1 MFLVC
6 LKHRDSIV
14 QLEAGK
20 SFNKLLCGIGYE
32 SSHMH
37 LKLQELIQI
46 SFISKNNQFYIFK
59 II

>member
-1 MFLVC
+1 MFPVC

-37 LKLQELIQI
+37 LKLQEL
-46 SFISKNNQFYIFK
+46 KLTIFSSENK
-59 II
+59 SVYFLN